1 MYLYNC
7 KGFRK
12 QGKKKLKR
20 NDEICT
26 RKKRN
31 EKKKLKDTYLICKQ
45 EKKLM
50 SNVMKEKKIERY
62 LSHCK
67 QGKKK

>member
-1 MYLYNC
+1 MKYVPEENVT
-7 KGFRK
+7 
-12 QGKKKLKR
+12 KKK
-20 NDEICT
+20 N
-26 RKKRN
+26 
-31 EKKKLKDTYLICKQ
+31 LKDTYLICKQ

-67 QGKKK
+67 QGKKNKKIYRNDEKRTD